1 MHAASAPVR
10 WHPRRSKPDASPTPH
25 ARFDPAD
32 FQPALETHLLI
43 LQATPFCNIDCDY
56 CCVMSR
62 AAAPGR
68 PKQGPTLAEG
78 RSPYS
83 ASGVSS

>member
-1 MHAASAPVR
+1 M
-10 WHPRRSKPDASPTPH
+10 
-25 ARFDPAD
+25 
-32 FQPALETHLLI
+32 
-43 LQATPFCNIDCDY
+43 N
-56 CCVMSR
+56 R

-68 PKQGPTLAEG
+68 PKQGPSLSED